1 MISRGSKRVLT
12 PLVTGSVILVLV
24 FAGIMGL
31 VEKGPPNP
39 ALPGGASPLNPGNL
53 GISDFFNALKN
64 KYPLTKAVTSL
75 ADLDFGGSD
84 GRCVYIVISPETAF
98 TLEDSIAVF
107 KKLLECSEPALLV
120 ASEYD
125 TGLSTLARP
134 SGAIYGR
141 VEDGLP
147 YITAVFTLKAK
158 TVNLTLDIASSIVVS
173 EPSFIPY
180 DIRPVPG
187 GRSETFIIVTL
198 EVEITESKVLGYAN
212 NIIDLNTGGRYE
224 RVDVATLTL
233 AKIKLPDGR
242 VRSYREIVVS
252 DGSIFLN
259 QVLRSKEGGKYFEV
273 VMSLVDELCGGERD
287 CRIIVDSSKY
297 PVIDSETLLSR
308 SDLTLNIF
316 MQDWYFSAALLIPK
330 LLHPSTWFIPAL
342 SITGDW
348 LEVAMRDQV
357 TGTLIVLATFLLLYL
372 FFESKMPSVK
382 DERLSEVLEKEEYAT
397 STIREAVVK
406 GKYSFTRQ
414 DFIRLYEIV
423 NAYFRELVG
432 VSMESR
438 EALTLLARYVGRE
451 EAEEYLNSM
460 NRLRDKALGRRRL
473 PLIISWHRLVE
484 KKIRESEKILN
495 KLGASMADEK
505 GFEYLEMRRV

>member
-1 MISRGSKRVLT
+1 MGSRGRKQVLT
-12 PLVTGSVILVLV
+12 PLVTGSVILVLI

-75 ADLDFGGSD
+75 TDLDFGENG

-98 TLEDSIAVF
+98 HYEESITVF

-120 ASEYD
+120 ASEYY
-125 TGLSTLARP
+125 TGLTTLARP
-134 SGAIYGR
+134 SGVIYGR
-141 VEDGLP
+141 GEDGLP
-147 YITAVFTLKAK
+147 YITAVFTLRAK
-158 TVNLTLDIASSIVVS
+158 TVNITLDIASSIEVS
-173 EPSFIPY
+173 ESPFIPY
-180 DIRPVPG
+180 DFRPQPG
-187 GRSETFIIVTL
+187 GGVVIVTP
-198 EVEITESKVLGYAN
+198 EVEITGFQVLGYAY
-212 NIIDLNTGGRYE
+212 NIIDLNTGDRYE
-224 RVDVATLTL
+224 RVDVAALTR
-233 AKIKLPDGR
+233 AKITLPDGR
-242 VRSYREIVVS
+242 VRSYREVVVS

-273 VMSLVDELCGGERD
+273 VMGLVDELCDGERD
-287 CRIIVDSSKY
+287 CKIVVDSSKY
-297 PVIDSETLLSR
+297 PVIDSETLLSQPD
-308 SDLTLNIF
+308 STLSLF

-348 LEVAMRDQV
+348 LEALMGDQV
-357 TGTLIVLATFLLLYL
+357 TGTMIVLTALLLLYR
-372 FFESKMPSVK
+372 FFERKMPWVK

-423 NAYFRELVG
+423 NTYFRELLG
-432 VSMESR
+432 VSMESS
-438 EALTLLARYVGRE
+438 EALTPLSRYVGRE
-451 EAEEYLNSM
+451 EAQKYLNSM